1 MTIIDEKALALA
13 HAELEKVL
21 GSNGTIDI
29 TKLIVETYENA
40 AIDNIMTEYFE
51 KNPEPQE
58 K

>member
-13 HAELEKVL
+13 HAQLEKVL
-21 GSNGTIDI
+21 GANGTIDI

-40 AIDNIMTEYFE
+40 AIDNIMTEYFNQ
-51 KNPEPQE
+51 NPEPQE